1 MTQRLDVATASADVA
16 GRLRAMNT
24 VPELRVLVG
33 REVRGI
39 YGRALRSLWFRW
51 RALIVLYAVAA
62 AFFIIEGVRRGD
74 VALTAGGVVL
84 AVLIPGALAVV
95 YLYRA
100 ARPDASLTLVTTRA
114 HLVLAFKR
122 RRGRLTIAPTDHWV
136 DRRRIGGQLV
146 RGQATAFRREVLR
159 ILMQY
164 LIEHDATVTARAANP
179 RVRKL
184 YEDDLT
190 ALDLDPAPF
199 LRGGRR
205 LNVTSE
211 QLRAQ
216 MIRTD
221 VDDVESQRCRRPAS

>member
-1 MTQRLDVATASADVA
+1 MT
-16 GRLRAMNT
+16 T

-39 YGRALRSLWFRW
+39 YGRALRSIWFRW
-51 RALIVLYAVAA
+51 RVLIVLYAVTA
-62 AFFIIEGVRRGD
+62 AFFIIAGVRRGD
-74 VALTAGGVVL
+74 VALTTGGMAL
-84 AVLIPGALAVV
+84 AAFIPGALAGV

-100 ARPDASLTLVTTRA
+100 ARPDASLTLVTDRA

-122 RRGRLTIAPTDHWV
+122 RRGRLRIVPTDHWV
-136 DRRRIGGQLV
+136 DRRRIGGETV
-146 RGQATAFRREVLR
+146 RGQATAFRREVLH

-190 ALDLDPAPF
+190 ALNLDPAP
-199 LRGGRR
+199 LLKGGRR

-211 QLRAQ
+211 QVRAQ
-216 MIRTD
+216 MNRLSD
-221 VDDVESQRCRRPAS
+221 